1 MTAPRTIAEIL
12 IPAALA
18 SSYAFGGVGFSGSVA
33 AAHPLEPSAPRTV
46 TIQAAAAPPV
56 IRTGLGQATLIEL
69 PEQEKV
75 ATVFV
80 GNDEDWVFNGG
91 KVASRYVSVKPK
103 AAAANATTN
112 MHIISD
118 HGNEYTLQ
126 LREVSRDEDSH
137 FDSNVRLAAG
147 DKAAQNKMSEM
158 PAFVPAAEVDGLK
171 KQVAEAQ
178 AKEAEEK
185 KTSLTAGEQYRA
197 KYPTTMHFDFTWDKE
212 KGAKLGVKQIWRDDR
227 FTYIQG
233 NFEETPALYELKD
246 GKGSL
251 INADFANGLY
261 TVPKSLQNGY
271 LTIGKVRVDFRRA
284 GQGV

>member
-1 MTAPRTIAEIL
+1 MTTPHRFTA
-12 IPAALA
+12 AALLAAFAGNAA
-18 SSYAFGGVGFSGSVA
+18 SGAPS
-33 AAHPLEPSAPRTV
+33 AHRLEPNAPRTV
-46 TIQAAAAPPV
+46 VIRAAAAPPI
-56 IRTGLGQATLIEL
+56 IRTGIGQATLIEL

-91 KVASRYVSVKPK
+91 KVASRYVSIKPK
-103 AAAANATTN
+103 TTAQNATTN

-126 LREVSRDEDSH
+126 LREVSGDPDDH
-137 FDSNVRLAAG
+137 FDSNVLLAAG
-147 DKAAQNKMSEM
+147 DQAAQTKLSEL
-158 PAFVPAAEVDGLK
+158 PQFVPATEVDGLK

-178 AKEAEEK
+178 AKQAAEEK
-185 KTSLTAGEQYRA
+185 ASAQADEQYRS
-197 KYPTTMHFDFTWDKE
+197 KYPTTMHFDYTWDRE

-233 NFEETPALYELKD
+233 SFEETPALYELKD

-261 TVPKSLQNGY
+261 TVPKSLQTGY

-284 GQGV
+284 GQGA